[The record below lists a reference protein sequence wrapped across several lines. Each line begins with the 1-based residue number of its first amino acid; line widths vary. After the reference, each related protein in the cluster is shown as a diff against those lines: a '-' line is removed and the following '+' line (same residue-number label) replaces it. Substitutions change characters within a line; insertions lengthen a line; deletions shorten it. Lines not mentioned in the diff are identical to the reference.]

1 MFKLS
6 GCRSGNPTGPL
17 RGHELGRARTRA
29 SAGGEGWVEKTRG
42 ELESWNTQ
50 GCGTLRGAGED
61 RQTDTHS
68 RCWKQRR
75 PQLDFPTA
83 EDAA

>member
-6 GCRSGNPTGPL
+6 GCTGAL
-17 RGHELGRARTRA
+17 RGCGLSRARTRA
-29 SAGGEGWVEKTRG
+29 SAGGEGWVEKTRR

-50 GCGTLRGAGED
+50 GCGTLQGAGED
-61 RQTDTHS
+61 GQTDTHS
-68 RCWKQRR
+68 RHWKPHH